1 MDKYKI
7 SNDESDFIHQHLEEF
22 WKRYQETLKNGKP
35 WSREETY
42 QNDLKSGTDSYEV
55 KILNHI
61 LVLGVQ
67 ML

>member
-7 SNDESDFIHQHLEEF
+7 SKDESDFIHQHLDEF

-55 KILNHI
+55 
-61 LVLGVQ
+61 
-67 ML
+67 